1 MQGLQ
6 LGANFP
12 SRPGYG
18 TKGSKITL
26 WTNYFEITP
35 SEKLVLYRYNVA
47 VQPAATGKKLS
58 QIISLLLSLPEYGN
72 FRDDIVTDFRSTLIS
87 RRELSNI
94 SSDTA
99 IQYQAEGEDQPRPHA
114 PSYQLRVQQT
124 GIFMVSELTTYL
136 NSTNVNTTYADKL
149 PVLHAL
155 NIFLGHY
162 AKSSPAVAT
171 IGGSKSFSIT
181 RATPYELGA
190 GLSAIRGFF
199 SSIRVATCRILVNV
213 NVSHGTFY
221 DAIPLA
227 MLIKRHQANQDSK
240 LRLQSFL
247 KRVRVRV
254 THLEVKK
261 NIAGESIPRV
271 KTIYGLASK
280 DDGHGLDRPPLVS
293 EFGAGPKDVRFF
305 LNDSTE
311 APSSSC
317 TNQATGSLSSKYK
330 GKGTEGGA
338 SSLGPGQ
345 NVFQGGKYIS
355 VYEFFKSGICSRT
368 APLYVFVTK

>member
-18 TKGSKITL
+18 TQGSKAIL

-35 SEKLVLYRYNVA
+35 SQNLVLYRYNVA

-58 QIISLLLSLPEYGN
+58 QIIRLLLSLPEYAN

-87 RRELSNI
+87 RRKLSNI
-94 SSDTA
+94 RSDAA
-99 IQYQAEGEDQPRPHA
+99 IQYQAEGEDQPRAYA

-124 GIFMVSELTTYL
+124 GTFTLSELITYL

-149 PVLHAL
+149 SVLQAL

-162 AKSSPAVAT
+162 SKSSSAVAT

-181 RATPYELGA
+181 RTTQSDLGA

-199 SSIRVATCRILVNV
+199 SSIRLATCRILVNV
-213 NVSHGTFY
+213 NVSHGAFY
-221 DAIPLA
+221 NAIPLDR
-227 MLIKRHQANQDSK
+227 LIETHQANQNNK

-247 KRVRVRV
+247 KRVRIRV
-254 THLEVKK
+254 THLAAKK

-280 DDGHGLDRPPLVS
+280 NDGHGLDRPPLVK
-293 EFGAGPKDVRFF
+293 EFGAGPKDVKFF

-311 APSSSC
+311 APSSSS
-317 TNQATGSLSSKYK
+317 TDQTIGISNRKYK
-330 GKGTEGGA
+330 GKGIEGGA

-345 NVFQGGKYIS
+345 NVSQGGKYIS
-355 VYEFFKSGICSRT
+355 VYEFFKSGIYSRT
-368 APLYVFVTK
+368 APLDVFVTL